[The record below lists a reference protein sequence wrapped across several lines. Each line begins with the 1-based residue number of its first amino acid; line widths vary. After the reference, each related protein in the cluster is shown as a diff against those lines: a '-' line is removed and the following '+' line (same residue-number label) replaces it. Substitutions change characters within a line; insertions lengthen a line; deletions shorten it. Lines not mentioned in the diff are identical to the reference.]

1 MKEDKLYLLHIQES
15 ILRIKTY
22 VIDGKQQFVNS
33 TLIQDAVLR
42 NLQTLS
48 ESTQRLSDEFKNRYP
63 DVPWRE
69 LWAFRNVVAH
79 NYLGIN
85 LDRIWEVIDQD
96 LPILEQQ
103 FNRINE
109 IEKTVEW

>member
-15 ILRIKTY
+15 ILHIKTY

-48 ESTQRLSDEFKNRYP
+48 ESTQRLSDELKI
-63 DVPWRE
+63 VIQI
-69 LWAFRNVVAH
+69 
-79 NYLGIN
+79 YLGEN
-85 LDRIWEVIDQD
+85 CGRSETL
-96 LPILEQQ
+96 LPITTLGL
-103 FNRINE
+103 IW
-109 IEKTVEW
+109 IEFGKLLIKIYPF

>member
-63 DVPWRE
+63 DIPWRE
-69 LWAFRNVVAH
+69 LWTFRNVVAH

>member
-48 ESTQRLSDEFKNRYP
+48 ESTQRLTV
-63 DVPWRE
+63 DVPKRCC
-69 LWAFRNVVAH
+69 
-79 NYLGIN
+79 
-85 LDRIWEVIDQD
+85 
-96 LPILEQQ
+96 P
-103 FNRINE
+103 
-109 IEKTVEW
+109 